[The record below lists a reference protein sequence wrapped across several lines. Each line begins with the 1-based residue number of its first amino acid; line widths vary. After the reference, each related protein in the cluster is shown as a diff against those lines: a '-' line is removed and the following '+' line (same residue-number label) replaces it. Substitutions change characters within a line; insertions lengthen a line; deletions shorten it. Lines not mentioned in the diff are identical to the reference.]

1 MSNLDALFSP
11 YRLKSL
17 DLPNRI
23 VMAPMTRSFSPGGVA
38 TADVAAYYRRRA
50 EKGVGLILTEGT
62 GVARPASL
70 NDPNIPRFH
79 GEAELAGWK
88 RVVDEVHA
96 AGGRIAPQLWHTGA
110 TRAASAPDYTP
121 PGPYDS
127 PSGLNAPG
135 EPRGE
140 PMGDA
145 DVADTI
151 DAFARAA
158 ADAERLGFDAIELH
172 GAHGYLIDQF
182 FWGEVNLRTD
192 SYGGATIKDRAR
204 FAADIL
210 RAVRK
215 AVSPDY
221 PVIIRLSQWKQ
232 QDFAARLA
240 HTPDEMADW
249 LGVLADAGADAFH
262 CSQRRFWEPEFPE
275 VDPERN
281 FAGWAKVLTGKP
293 TITVGSV
300 GLSGDFI
307 SAFGGESSKPASLDA
322 LVHRLERGE
331 FDLVAVGRALLQDH
345 AWVEKVRHGRTHD
358 LADFTRAAL
367 ATLS

>member
-1 MSNLDALFSP
+1 MTSPDVLFSP
-11 YRLKSL
+11 YRLKSIT
-17 DLPNRI
+17 LPNRV

-38 TADVAAYYRRRA
+38 TPEVAAYYRRRA
-50 EKGVGLILTEGT
+50 EKGVGLIITEGT
-62 GVARPASL
+62 GVARPAAR

-88 RVVDEVHA
+88 RVVDEVHG
-96 AGGRIAPQLWHTGA
+96 AGGLIAPQLWHVGA
-110 TRAASAPDYTP
+110 VRSREKDWTP

-127 PSGLNAPG
+127 PSGYTSPG
-135 EPRGE
+135 KAFGE
-140 PMGDA
+140 PMSDA

-158 ADAERLGFDAIELH
+158 ADAERLGFDAVELH

-182 FWGEVNLRTD
+182 FWQEVNLRSDT
-192 SYGGATIKDRAR
+192 YGGSSIVQRGR

-232 QDFAARLA
+232 QAFEARLA
-240 HTPDEMADW
+240 HTPDEMGQW
-249 LGVLADAGADAFH
+249 LGLLADAGADALH

-275 VDPERN
+275 IDPEKN
-281 FAGWAKVLTGKP
+281 FAGWAKTLTGLP

-300 GLSGDFI
+300 GLAGEFI
-307 SAFGGESSKPASLDA
+307 ATFAGESSKPASLEG
-322 LVHRLERGE
+322 LLHRLERGE
-331 FDLVAVGRALLQDH
+331 FDLVGVGRALLQDP
-345 AWVEKVRHGRTHD
+345 AWVEKVRDGRTHE
-358 LADFTRAAL
+358 LADFTREAL